1 MKVTL
6 RPRPS
11 GETARVVF
19 HEYDVPIDPD
29 AKMTPA
35 DIGNDGSDWSLG
47 TPSVLIPG
55 YGVHDAWLDAN
66 GNIWFTC
73 NVPNKYVT
81 VAKIDAKTGKFTP
94 FKVNAANGLAAG
106 AHGLT
111 RDPNGILWFNVNPGK
126 GGLGRLD
133 PKTEKIEVFIPPQG
147 MSPTGGATTVDFDGK
162 GYIWSSSP
170 AGALRF
176 DPRTEKFDEFKSVTY
191 KTPNGTGVT
200 YGLAADKEG
209 RGYWAEM
216 TLDIIGR
223 GDPATGQASEI
234 RLPPIKAE
242 LDRASAADKAFYAEY
257 APPDFNSP
265 FPWSQGPRRMGVDKN
280 ADVLWVG
287 ASWGGSLARID
298 TKTLE
303 LSFVPLPGFQQPYH
317 VAVDSQHHA
326 WTNAWMTDQVL
337 RYDPAGKSW
346 TAFDLPTRG
355 GEVRYVS
362 LQEGQNGQMQVVL
375 PYFRARK
382 VAVMTLR
389 SEAELAALK
398 AQAAK

>member
-1 MKVTL
+1 MALT
-6 RPRPS
+6 
-11 GETARVVF
+11 ET
-19 HEYDVPIDPD
+19 H
-29 AKMTPA
+29 
-35 DIGNDGSDWSLG
+35 SLA
-47 TPSVLIPG
+47 VA
-55 YGVHDAWLDAN
+55 VDKLDLT

-81 VAKIDAKTGKFTP
+81 VAKIDSKTGAFTP

-133 PKTEKIEVFIPPQG
+133 PKSEKIEVYIPPQG

-162 GYIWSSSP
+162 GFIWSSSP
-170 AGALRF
+170 SGALRF
-176 DPRTEKFDEFKSVTY
+176 DPKTEKFVEFKSVTY
-191 KTPNGTGVT
+191 KTQNGTGVT
-200 YGLAADKEG
+200 YGLAADREG

-223 GDPATGQASEI
+223 GDPDTGQASEI
-234 RLPPIKAE
+234 KLPPVQAE

-280 ADVLWVG
+280 GDVLWVG
-287 ASWGGSLARID
+287 ASWGGALARID
-298 TKTLE
+298 TKTLD

-337 RYDPAGKSW
+337 RYDPASKTW
-346 TAFDLPTRG
+346 TTFDLPTRG

-362 LQEGQNGQMQVVL
+362 LLEQNGQMQVVL

-382 VAVMTLR
+382 VAVMSFR
-389 SEAELAALK
+389 SEADLAAVK
-398 AQAAK
+398 AQAGR